1 MENVRRSNCKK
12 AKNVD
17 KFKNLIDQKLFNLK
31 YKLYKYD

>member
-1 MENVRRSNCKK
+1 MSDVQIVK